1 MYYKM
6 CKIEAIGMNSNS
18 PFSSLSQYAP
28 SAAFNTSVETLVVQT
43 LRSAITQGAFY
54 PGQEI
59 DEAAI
64 AEGLQISKMPVR
76 QAIAALEVEG
86 LVTKVPRKKV
96 YVTSLDKHDIEE
108 IYTTRIALEE
118 VAIRTAIKK
127 ATEKDYQL
135 LEENLAIPLSQMGG
149 YVGFLEVDKEFH
161 SLLYSPSGWH
171 RVIKYLQQL
180 RNNTAMYRILREPL
194 PSEKLLLSLEE
205 HHAIYIAYLKKDEE
219 MTAKLLREHTL
230 RTIPSLNDIT
240 RANDTVS
247 LLQKLK

>member
-1 MYYKM
+1 
-6 CKIEAIGMNSNS
+6 MNANN

-64 AEGLQISKMPVR
+64 AESLQISKMPVR

-118 VAIRTAIKK
+118 VAIRAAVKK
-127 ATEKDYQL
+127 ACERDYEL
-135 LEENLAIPLSQMGG
+135 LERNLAAVADGRLRGVFGG
-149 YVGFLEVDKEFH
+149 RQGVSFALVRPVRMAQGNEIF
-161 SLLYSPSGWH
+161 
-171 RVIKYLQQL
+171 
-180 RNNTAMYRILREPL
+180 TAAAEQ
-194 PSEKLLLSLEE
+194 
-205 HHAIYIAYLKKDEE
+205 HCDVQ
-219 MTAKLLREHTL
+219 
-230 RTIPSLNDIT
+230 DIEG
-240 RANDTVS
+240 AVAAGKAPVVA
-247 LLQKLK
+247 L

>member
-1 MYYKM
+1 MYYNALLKR
-6 CKIEAIGMNSNS
+6 ENGMNTNN

-28 SAAFNTSVETLVVQT
+28 SAAFNTSVETLVLQT

-96 YVTSLDKHDIEE
+96 YVTSLDSHDIEE
-108 IYTTRIALEE
+108 IYTTRIALED
-118 VAIRTAIKK
+118 VAIRAAVKK
-127 ATEKDYQL
+127 ATQKDYEM
-135 LEENLAIPLSQMGG
+135 LEKNLAIPLSQMEG

-161 SLLYSPSGWH
+161 SLLYAPSGWQ
-171 RVIKYLQQL
+171 RVMKYLQQL

-194 PSEKLLLSLEE
+194 PPEKLQLSLEE
-205 HHAIYIAYLKKDEE
+205 HREIYDAYRNADED
-219 MTAKLLREHTL
+219 MAARLLREHTL
-230 RTIPSLNDIT
+230 RTVPSLHDID
-240 RANDTVS
+240 RANEAVT
-247 LLQKLK
+247 QK

>member
-1 MYYKM
+1 
-6 CKIEAIGMNSNS
+6 MNANN

-64 AEGLQISKMPVR
+64 AESLQISKMPVR

-118 VAIRTAIKK
+118 VAIRAAVKK
-127 ATEKDYQL
+127 ACERDYEL
-135 LEENLAIPLSQMGG
+135 LERNLAIPLSQMDG

-161 SLLYSPSGWH
+161 SLLYAPSGWH
-171 RVIKYLQQL
+171 RVMKYLQQL
-180 RNNTAMYRILREPL
+180 RNNTAMYRILREPWTD
-194 PSEKLLLSLEE
+194 EKIQISLNE
-205 HHAIYIAYLKKDEE
+205 HVLIYKAYVQRDEE
-219 MTAKLLREHTL
+219 KVTTFLRDHTL
-230 RTIPSLNDIT
+230 RTRPTIKDINI
-240 RANDTVS
+240 ANNVIS
-247 LLQKLK
+247 QNSSI

>member
-1 MYYKM
+1 
-6 CKIEAIGMNSNS
+6 MNTNN

-64 AEGLQISKMPVR
+64 ADALQISKMPVR

-118 VAIRTAIKK
+118 VAIRAAVKK
-127 ATEKDYQL
+127 AGEKDYEL
-135 LEENLAIPLSQMGG
+135 LEKNLAIPLSQMDG

-161 SLLYSPSGWH
+161 SLLYAPSGWQ
-171 RVIKYLQQL
+171 RVMKYLQQL
-180 RNNTAMYRILREPL
+180 RNNTAMYRILREPW
-194 PSEKLLLSLEE
+194 PIEKIQKSLDEHLS
-205 HHAIYIAYLKKDEE
+205 IYEAYKKKDEE
-219 MTAKLLREHTL
+219 TVTVLLRKHTL
-230 RTIPSLNDIT
+230 RTRPTITDIDF
-240 RANDTVS
+240 ANKTKQEEHQS
-247 LLQKLK
+247 PWQN

>member
-1 MYYKM
+1 
-6 CKIEAIGMNSNS
+6 MNANN

-64 AEGLQISKMPVR
+64 AESLQISKMPVR

-96 YVTSLDKHDIEE
+96 YVTSLDKHDIED

-118 VAIRTAIKK
+118 VAIRAAVKK
-127 ATEKDYQL
+127 ACERDYEL
-135 LEENLAIPLSQMGG
+135 LERNLAIPLSQMDG

-161 SLLYSPSGWH
+161 SLLYAPSGWH
-171 RVIKYLQQL
+171 RVMKYLQQL

-194 PSEKLLLSLEE
+194 PPEKLQLSLYE
-205 HHAIYIAYLKKDEE
+205 HRAICDAYKAKDEE
-219 MTAKLLREHTL
+219 KTAKLLREHTI
-230 RTIPSLNDIT
+230 RTVPSLNDINH
-240 RANDTVS
+240 ANEVAT
-247 LLQKLK
+247 QKQQ

>member
-1 MYYKM
+1 
-6 CKIEAIGMNSNS
+6 MNANN

-43 LRSAITQGAFY
+43 LRSAITQGVFY

-64 AEGLQISKMPVR
+64 AEALKISKMPVR

-118 VAIRTAIKK
+118 VAIRAAVKK
-127 ATEKDYQL
+127 AGEKDYEM
-135 LEENLAIPLSQMGG
+135 LEKNLAIPLSQMDG

-161 SLLYSPSGWH
+161 SLLYAPSGWQ

-194 PSEKLLLSLEE
+194 PPEKLQLSLEE
-205 HHAIYIAYLKKDEE
+205 HRAIYDAYKAKDEE
-219 MTAKLLREHTL
+219 MTAKLLREHTI
-230 RTIPSLNDIT
+230 RTIPSLNDINH
-240 RANDTVS
+240 ANEVAT
-247 LLQKLK
+247 QKQQ

>member
-1 MYYKM
+1 
-6 CKIEAIGMNSNS
+6 MNTNN

-28 SAAFNTSVETLVVQT
+28 SAAFNTSVETLVLQT

-86 LVTKVPRKKV
+86 LVTKV
-96 YVTSLDKHDIEE
+96 YVTSLDSHDIEE

-118 VAIRTAIKK
+118 VAIRAAVKK
-127 ATEKDYQL
+127 ATQRDYEMLEK
-135 LEENLAIPLSQMGG
+135 NLAIPLSQMEG

-161 SLLYSPSGWH
+161 SLLYAPSGWQ
-171 RVIKYLQQL
+171 RVMNICSSC
-180 RNNTAMYRILREPL
+180 A
-194 PSEKLLLSLEE
+194 
-205 HHAIYIAYLKKDEE
+205 
-219 MTAKLLREHTL
+219 
-230 RTIPSLNDIT
+230 TIPRCIGS
-240 RANDTVS
+240 
-247 LLQKLK
+247 